1 MARVKIELGVTVNMG
16 NYETF
21 RASVGFE
28 EDTEDNTE
36 AARQACFERV
46 LGECRARLEDVILS
60 EGENLTR
67 FLPAA
72 KAELKSRTR

>member
-1 MARVKIELGVTVNMG
+1 MARVKVELGVTVNMG

-28 EDTEDNTE
+28 EDTDNNTPEGKE
-36 AARQACFERV
+36 ACYNRV
-46 LGECRARLEDVILS
+46 VAECRSRLEDLILS